1 MKLEFVRKGGTLQNV
16 MDKLVL
22 KNLIPHS
29 HQQNIFRQTK
39 FSYMKS
45 ESENWKTQWIF
56 HSIHV
61 VTNFEVD

>member
-1 MKLEFVRKGGTLQNV
+1 MIVKLEFVRKGGTLQNV

-39 FSYMKS
+39 FS
-45 ESENWKTQWIF
+45 
-56 HSIHV
+56 
-61 VTNFEVD
+61 